1 MPNTKENIARFR
13 QRRRE
18 NYQMMRQAGLDA
30 KTAQALKNRKRE
42 TIEDLCKL
50 LMDDGVTLTLKH
62 KRSTLMSMSDH
73 VAFHGLNAVLLLT
86 NYEKRWPWW
95 NFWQHENSLEGV

>member
-18 NYQMMRQAGLDA
+18 NYQMMRAAGLDA

-42 TIEDLCKL
+42 TIEDLCKMLRDDDPVSQRMALNYLKL
-50 LMDDGVTLTLKH
+50 LGV
-62 KRSTLMSMSDH
+62 R
-73 VAFHGLNAVLLLT
+73 
-86 NYEKRWPWW
+86 
-95 NFWQHENSLEGV
+95 

>member
-50 LMDDGVTLTLKH
+50 LRDDDPVAERMTQQYLKILGV
-62 KRSTLMSMSDH
+62 R
-73 VAFHGLNAVLLLT
+73 
-86 NYEKRWPWW
+86 
-95 NFWQHENSLEGV
+95 

>member
-18 NYQMMRQAGLDA
+18 NYQLMREAGLDA

-42 TIEDLCKL
+42 TIEDLCNL
-50 LMDDGVTLTLKH
+50 LRDDDPVAERMAHQYLRILGV
-62 KRSTLMSMSDH
+62 R
-73 VAFHGLNAVLLLT
+73 
-86 NYEKRWPWW
+86 
-95 NFWQHENSLEGV
+95 

>member
-1 MPNTKENIARFR
+1 MANTKENIARFR

-18 NYQMMRQAGLDA
+18 NYQMMREAGLDA

-50 LMDDGVTLTLKH
+50 LRDDDPVAERMAHQYLRILGV
-62 KRSTLMSMSDH
+62 R
-73 VAFHGLNAVLLLT
+73 
-86 NYEKRWPWW
+86 
-95 NFWQHENSLEGV
+95 

>member
-1 MPNTKENIARFR
+1 MGNTKENIARFR

-18 NYQMMRQAGLDA
+18 NYRMMREAGLDA

-50 LMDDGVTLTLKH
+50 LRDDDPVAERMTQQYLKILGV
-62 KRSTLMSMSDH
+62 R
-73 VAFHGLNAVLLLT
+73 
-86 NYEKRWPWW
+86 
-95 NFWQHENSLEGV
+95 

>member
-18 NYQMMRQAGLDA
+18 NYQMMRAAGLDA

-50 LMDDGVTLTLKH
+50 LRDDDPVAERMAHQYLRILGV
-62 KRSTLMSMSDH
+62 R
-73 VAFHGLNAVLLLT
+73 
-86 NYEKRWPWW
+86 
-95 NFWQHENSLEGV
+95 